1 MRRATIEIDTQAAHL
16 LKEALSPETQRAIPR
31 TKVKV
36 LDKGG
41 KLTID
46 IEAQDVNALR
56 AAVNS
61 YLRWVTVG
69 MGTARLASGNQK

>member
-1 MRRATIEIDTQAAHL
+1 MRRATIEIDSDAVHL
-16 LKEALSPETQRAIPR
+16 LKEALSPETQRTIPR

-36 LDKGG
+36 REKGG
-41 KLTID
+41 LLTID

-69 MGTARLASGNQK
+69 MGTAGLASGK

>member
-1 MRRATIEIDTQAAHL
+1 MRRATIEIDSEAAHL
-16 LKEALSPETQRAIPR
+16 LKEALSPEAQRAIPR

-36 LDKGG
+36 LEKGG
-41 KLTID
+41 LLTID

-69 MGTARLASGNQK
+69 MGTVGLVSGK